1 MAAREWLL
9 IQLPD
14 FCFDGIIKLM
24 PELDKCINV
33 LCDYVKRNDRLVDQ
47 VRYV

>member
-14 FCFDGIIKLM
+14 FCLDRIFKLV
-24 PELDKCINV
+24 PKFDKCINV
-33 LCDYVKRNDRLVDQ
+33 LCDYAKRNDRLVDQ

>member
-9 IQLPD
+9 IQVSD
-14 FCFDGIIKLM
+14 FFLDGIFKLM
-24 PELDKCINV
+24 PKLDKCINV
-33 LCDYVKRNDRLVDQ
+33 LCDCAARNDRLVDR

>member
-9 IQLPD
+9 IQLPY
-14 FCFDGIIKLM
+14 FCLCGIIKLM

-33 LCDYVKRNDRLVDQ
+33 LCDYAKGNDRSVDQ
-47 VRYV
+47 VPYV